1 LTAWIRTEADFAWW
15 QPHVLHPLDP
25 FSSGP
30 LSGGYS
36 RPAPAEGSE
45 IALTTFAGILTIIL
59 MTAPEAY
66 AGTWQAVEAGL

>member
-1 LTAWIRTEADFAWW
+1 M
-15 QPHVLHPLDP
+15 
-25 FSSGP
+25 SSTIST
-30 LSGGYS
+30 LSVAGLS
-36 RPAPAEGSE
+36 PAATVVPRRQNGSE